1 MLYMNNIQA
10 ICFGINDWSTDEARK
25 FLKIHDITPIK
36 KVHKTKSFLRYR
48 ILQPNYNKYIY
59 RIKTIQKKPLIKFIL
74 QYNK

>member
-1 MLYMNNIQA
+1 MSLQA
-10 ICFGINDWSTDEARK
+10 CLFDINDWSTDEARK

-36 KVHKTKSFLRYR
+36 KVHKTKTFLRYR

>member
-1 MLYMNNIQA
+1 MSLQA
-10 ICFGINDWSTDEARK
+10 CLFDINDWSTDEARK
-25 FLKIHDITPIK
+25 FLKIHNITPSK
-36 KVHKTKSFLRYR
+36 KVHKTKTFLRYR

>member
-1 MLYMNNIQA
+1 MLYMSLQA
-10 ICFGINDWSTDEARK
+10 CLFDINDWSTDEARK

-48 ILQPNYNKYIY
+48 ILQPNYNKYVY

-74 QYNK
+74 RK

>member
-1 MLYMNNIQA
+1 MSLQA
-10 ICFGINDWSTDEARK
+10 CLFDINDWSTDEARK

-36 KVHKTKSFLRYR
+36 KVHKTKAFLRYR

>member
-1 MLYMNNIQA
+1 MLYMSLQT
-10 ICFGINDWSTDEARK
+10 CLFDINEWSRDEARK
-25 FLKIHDITPIK
+25 FLKIHNITPIK
-36 KVHKTKSFLRYR
+36 KVHKTKTFLRYR